1 MTRYLHHI
9 INSRSSWNSV
19 VFVHDQGKEELDFWR
34 NNLRVLNGVLF
45 WPVPFVPS
53 KVFFSNVSSTGCGA
67 FIQGSSLV
75 CHRNWS
81 AEESQKSSTWRELYA
96 IKFALDA
103 FDSQLADQRV
113 RCFTDNQKVVRIV
126 QVGSMVKELHDIAL
140 DVFLLTS
147 QRHIHLDLNWLP
159 REQNSQADFVSK
171 MIDFDDYCVNDE
183 IFRHLEDLWGP
194 HSVDRFA
201 CSYNSKLPR
210 FNSRFLQPGTEAV
223 DAFSQDWSSENNW
236 FGPPTVLIGRS
247 LSHLRDCKAIGT
259 LIVPMWKSAQFW
271 PLLCD
276 DGIHLNSFVRECC
289 FLPDRPDLFVKG
301 RAKNTLFGTK
311 AFKSRCLALRIDFA
325 KYIRVSK
332 VGFCTTP
339 MGWCSVCRS

>member
-1 MTRYLHHI
+1 M
-9 INSRSSWNSV
+9 
-19 VFVHDQGKEELDFWR
+19 
-34 NNLRVLNGVLF
+34 LF
-45 WPVPFVPS
+45 S
-53 KVFFSNVSSTGCGA
+53 DASSTGCGA

-81 AEESQKSSTWRELYA
+81 TEESQKSSTWRKLFA
-96 IKFALDA
+96 IKFALNA
-103 FDSQLADQRV
+103 FDSQLVGQRV
-113 RCFTDNQKVVRIV
+113 RCFTDNQNVVRVV

-147 QRHIHLDLNWLP
+147 QRNIQLDVNWLP
-159 REQNSQADFVSK
+159 REQNSQADFVRK
-171 MIDFDDYCVNDE
+171 IINFDDYSVNDE
-183 IFRHLEDLWGP
+183 IFLQLDELWGT

-210 FNSRFLQPGTEAV
+210 FNSRVLQPGTEAV
-223 DAFSQDWSSENNW
+223 DAFSQDWSTENNW
-236 FGPPTVLIGRS
+236 LVPPTVLIGRS

-276 DGIHLNSFVRECC
+276 DGVHLNSFVRERF
-289 FLPDRPDLFVKG
+289 FLPDRPDLFVRG

-311 AFKSRCLALRIDFA
+311 SLKSRCLALRIDFA
-325 KYIRVSK
+325 EYVRVSK
-332 VGFCTTP
+332 VGFCITP
-339 MGWCSVCRS
+339 MGWCSLCRS